1 MTSPETDPEA
11 LPPGAHLDDLTPSE
25 IRPNPENPRQHFH
38 EPAMDALAASV
49 DEVGVLVPISVY
61 HEPSDDLPPY
71 VLIDGERRWRV
82 ATRLARQHIPAI
94 VMPAPDPIQ
103 NLKTMFNIHMVRE
116 DWDDMPTA
124 RAVAKYSE
132 RTGITDINELSEK
145 TGLSVERLKRLIFAN
160 SLPSE
165 YKDLIE
171 NGTVPS
177 NFFYELKRNVLD
189 LLQQERPAIYE
200 RHGEEAIL
208 RAFVEK
214 RLSGATRNA
223 VELRNMRP
231 IIRTAAAEALDTAS
245 TSDLDHVIEELI
257 TDPLKTIQEAYE
269 ETVEM
274 VVEAERFIRQSQ
286 LVVLRLDRVLA
297 KAGNETEREPVFVA
311 VRQLV
316 DQLEARLTTWGAER
330 AGG

>member
-1 MTSPETDPEA
+1 MTHQDTDPDA
-11 LPPGAHLDDLTPSE
+11 LPAGAHLDDLAPND

-61 HEPSDDLPPY
+61 HEPSQDLPPY

-82 ATRLARQHIPAI
+82 ATRLARHRIPAI
-94 VMPAPDPIQ
+94 VMPPPDPIQ

-124 RAVAKYSE
+124 RAVAKYSD
-132 RTGITDINELSEK
+132 RTGITEINELSEK
-145 TGLSVERLKRLIFAN
+145 TGLSVERLKRLVFAN
-160 SLPSE
+160 SLPDE

-189 LLQQERPAIYE
+189 LLQQDRPAIYA
-200 RHGEEAIL
+200 RHGEAAIL

-231 IIRTAAAEALDTAS
+231 IIRTAAAEAVDPQS
-245 TSDLDHVIEELI
+245 TSDLDHVIEALI
-257 TDPLKTIQEAYE
+257 TDPSKTIQEAYE

-297 KAGNETEREPVFVA
+297 KANDDTEREPVLLA
-311 VRQLV
+311 VQALISE
-316 DQLEARLTTWGAER
+316 LEARLSNWGMQR
-330 AGG
+330 VDG